1 VLRSEE
7 EKPTYFVLNS
17 ILVPRT
23 SEVRHNTVVD
33 GCNLVQLS
41 SSGMSGALPR
51 LKRLIEVSNH
61 TFETCIGE
69 GRIGLE
75 SYKDRNCNSPPFRE
89 RSLTQEFCRWLQL
102 WHRN

>member
-1 VLRSEE
+1 MHRICQLSLNFERGDDEGAKKITQAPVLRSEE

-23 SEVRHNTVVD
+23 SELRHNTVVD

-51 LKRLIEVSNH
+51 LKRLIELSNH
-61 TFETCIGE
+61 IFWRLALERGE
-69 GRIGLE
+69 
-75 SYKDRNCNSPPFRE
+75 
-89 RSLTQEFCRWLQL
+89 
-102 WHRN
+102 